1 MRLIFFI
8 IILSLVAIIPYGIW
22 ISIGIFFVWLLYKL
36 RNLKGIQI
44 EIVSQRKQNEYDAEI
59 LEEMK

>member
-8 IILSLVAIIPYGIW
+8 IILSLLAIIPNGIW